1 MKGYYTVRAE
11 APSCSQ
17 SQRMALET
25 GYARELETILGG
37 ADRTTELC
45 LAAASEDTDG
55 AARASLLRA
64 SEAAA
69 AGVRAVLQVPD
80 DCRFSIG
87 AWQAK
92 DL

>member
-17 SQRMALET
+17 SQRIALET
-25 GYARELETILGG
+25 GYACELEAILGG
-37 ADRTTELC
+37 TDRTTELC
-45 LAAASEDTDG
+45 LAAASEGTDG
-55 AARASLLRA
+55 TARASLLRA

-69 AGVRAVLQVPD
+69 AAVRIALKVLD
-80 DCRFSIG
+80 DCRFSID